1 MTTTTQPPATPR
13 HAGRSDRLNQPWRAF
28 LAAGEVV
35 LAAVA
40 VVVGVWC
47 WHRGIVPIVTPTG
60 NGTPP
65 LVSIVFYGNWM
76 SGAIGL
82 CTVAALLVLDALRQ
96 TVLAIRTRRRRK
108 ADVPSVTDPLI
119 DDPSLDEK
127 AEPAPVDDTTTVDGA
142 DGADDDGQVG
152 GKPADSADATD

>member
-1 MTTTTQPPATPR
+1 VSETATASRPD
-13 HAGRSDRLNQPWRAF
+13 AAPTLNQPWRAW
-28 LAAGEVV
+28 LALGEVV

-40 VVVGVWC
+40 VLVGIWC

-82 CTVAALLVLDALRQ
+82 CTVAALLVLDALREI
-96 TVLAIRTRRRRK
+96 VLALRTRRRRPVLPATK
-108 ADVPSVTDPLI
+108 DYPL
-119 DDPSLDEK
+119 
-127 AEPAPVDDTTTVDGA
+127 VDDQRSEQETA
-142 DGADDDGQVG
+142 
-152 GKPADSADATD
+152 